1 VPKAVYERHRHL
13 ARAEP
18 LLLAWGRLEC
28 SQDVL
33 NVIVRELAALEGFL
47 AGGVLQ
53 AEGNAATA
61 RIHHLADRAPS
72 RVPEAFPPADAATEE
87 GGAEVGSSMRA
98 VAPPV
103 QSFAMGR
110 RR

>member
-1 VPKAVYERHRHL
+1 
-13 ARAEP
+13 
-18 LLLAWGRLEC
+18 
-28 SQDVL
+28 
-33 NVIVRELAALEGFL
+33 VRELAALEGFL
-47 AGGVLQ
+47 TGGVLQ

-61 RIHHLADRAPS
+61 RIHHLSDRAPS
-72 RVPEAFPPADAATEE
+72 RVPAAPADAAPEE
-87 GGAEVGSSMRA
+87 RGVEVGSSMRA